1 MPNDIHR
8 WEEGGA
14 LVHHC
19 PVCATPLSNPRSQ
32 KKCLGDHVEWCRR
45 YHHQLFKKG
54 GSVQC
59 MACNSCDDQ
68 QDKRCRHI
76 AELIQTLRLLD
87 PKLAPAIVS
96 PTASPASTSYPSPG
110 LTGSATKKDRKDAK
124 KAAKAATRPPPIRA
138 EDIKRIGH
146 ILHPVDK
153 EEADF
158 EQALLNDDDINMN
171 RYYHRGTANTTEMRH
186 RFIKQHRAGLAEPV
200 IQKADMKRILAE
212 LKVPE
217 KASGKLEKALVEQIR
232 NAVQEDLIHVHG
244 EEQQTMMRKTS
255 FWRWASKKAYA
266 RLLAHGMIW
275 DWKITDGGYARVDAV
290 AGAEDVDRD
299 EPVEAVEGLEEGM
312 ENFGLGDDTT
322 PELSADDEPSDASRA
337 GAASTP
343 NTSRNTSASSESRG
357 RRLLRDEPEPELE
370 DDGWTPIAKAKS
382 GRRAKAPPPI
392 RVKMEA
398 NHGLGH
404 LMMKSTPR
412 FGLGQ
417 MGFFR
422 DEDEENQ

>member
-1 MPNDIHR
+1 MSS
-8 WEEGGA
+8 GA
-14 LVHHC
+14 V
-19 PVCATPLSNPRSQ
+19 ATTISCS
-32 KKCLGDHVEWCRR
+32 KK
-45 YHHQLFKKG
+45 
-54 GSVQC
+54 
-59 MACNSCDDQ
+59 
-68 QDKRCRHI
+68 DKRCRHI
-76 AELIQTLRLLD
+76 AELIQALRLLD

-138 EDIKRIGH
+138 EDIKRISH

-171 RYYHRGTANTTEMRH
+171 KYYHRGTANTSEMRA

-200 IQKADMKRILAE
+200 IQEADMKRILAE

-217 KASGKLEKALVEQIR
+217 KTSGKIEIALVEQIR
-232 NAVQEDLIHVHG
+232 NAIKEDMVHVHG
-244 EEQQTMMRKTS
+244 EEQQTMMRKKS

-275 DWKITDGGYARVDAV
+275 DWKIGDGGYASADAV
-290 AGAEDVDRD
+290 AGAEEVDRD
-299 EPVEAVEGLEEGM
+299 EPMEAVEGLEEGV
-312 ENFGLGDDTT
+312 ENFGLGDTT
-322 PELSADDEPSDASRA
+322 PELSAADEQSDASRA
-337 GAASTP
+337 GPASTP
-343 NTSRNTSASSESRG
+343 NTSRNTSASSEPRG
-357 RRLLRDEPEPELE
+357 RRLLRDEAQPEPE

-382 GRRAKAPPPI
+382 GRRAKAPPPM
-392 RVKMEA
+392 KFKLEA

-404 LMMKSTPR
+404 LMTKSTPR
-412 FGLGQ
+412 FALGQ
-417 MGFFR
+417 MSLFR
-422 DEDEENQ
+422 DEDEEDQ